1 MHQAP
6 RHAAVVGALAGLAAL
21 SPAAAQPVRPAPLD
35 SGQVTFLI
43 HATIVGA
50 IRGWAR
56 VAQASFTGDQLGAV
70 RGSVVV
76 RVADMQ
82 TGNGTR
88 DRHLREAMRA
98 DSFPEIRFDLD
109 AVEPDSAGADAA
121 AATLE
126 GRLTICGIT
135 RPVRARASVAL
146 TSAGTVVAATFPLD
160 MRDYGI
166 RPPVRALVLRVAP
179 DVVVAVRLAFAAP
192 SSP

>member
-6 RHAAVVGALAGLAAL
+6 RHAAVIGALAGLATL
-21 SPAAAQPVRPAPLD
+21 SPVAAQPVRPAPLD
-35 SGQVTFLI
+35 SGRVTFLI
-43 HATIVGA
+43 HSTIVGA
-50 IRGWAR
+50 IQGWVR
-56 VAQASFTGDQLGAV
+56 VARASFTGDRLGAV

-109 AVEPDSAGADAA
+109 AVEPDSAGADTAA
-121 AATLE
+121 AILE

-135 RPVRARASVAL
+135 RSVRARSSVAL
-146 TSAGTVVAATFPLD
+146 TSAGTDVAATFPLD

-166 RPPVRALVLRVAP
+166 RPPVRALVLRVSP
-179 DVVVAVRLAFAAP
+179 DVVVAVRLSFAAP